1 MTEQLSYKVVADF
14 GGFELREYPRHI
26 RVDVV
31 ASGSFMSAG
40 SMAFQPLVG
49 YISGRNRSQERIAM
63 TAPVLQETLS
73 DKDAA
78 RGLHR
83 VSFVLPLATDPTKVP
98 VPTDSQVTT
107 RVMQPCTIAALKF
120 GGAWSEARFSQK
132 GADLKKAVLAA
143 GLTALGEPYF
153 ARFDPPWK
161 PGFMKHNEAL
171 IDISVNQTKGNK

>member
-1 MTEQLSYKVVADF
+1 MTEQLAYKVVADF

-31 ASGSFMSAG
+31 ASGSFMTAG

-49 YISGRNRSQERIAM
+49 YISGRNKSQERMAM
-63 TAPVLQETLS
+63 TAPVLQETIS
-73 DKDAA
+73 NKDAA
-78 RGLHR
+78 REVHR

-107 RVMQPCTIAALKF
+107 RVIEPCTIAAVKF
-120 GGAWSEARFSQK
+120 GGGWNEARFMQM
-132 GADLKKAVLAA
+132 GADLKKAVLSA
-143 GLTALGEPYF
+143 GLEPLGEPYF

-171 IDISVNQTKGNK
+171 IDIKVDHTKGKK

>member
-1 MTEQLSYKVVADF
+1 MTEQLAYKVVADF

-31 ASGSFMSAG
+31 TSGPFMSAG
-40 SMAFQPLVG
+40 NMAFQPLVS
-49 YISGRNRSQERIAM
+49 YISGRNRSQQRMAM

-73 DKDAA
+73 PKDAA
-78 RGLHR
+78 REVHR

-107 RVMQPCTIAALKF
+107 RVIEPCTIAAVKF
-120 GGAWSEARFSQK
+120 GGAWNEARFMQK
-132 GADLKKAVLAA
+132 GADLKKAVLSA
-143 GLTALGEPYF
+143 GLQPLAEPYF

-161 PGFMKHNEAL
+161 PGFMKHNEAM
-171 IDISVNQTKGNK
+171 IDISVDHSKGKK